1 MPAPIAIAEMM
12 EPTVTNIFRDM
23 CLTLFEDDCSV
34 DPDVDGA
41 VFDSPRSLGFFTCAP
56 PRKSSSAVR
65 VSIGG
70 VSITQWAVG
79 WIDITR
85 RNMSTGARAMATTL
99 EADGRRE
106 NGRWRYG
113 AVVAEITDSGK
124 STWRNLLNQY
134 RRIACAARPGGVP
147 AAMTEAGLMA
157 DQDLARAKGV
167 TIRASR
173 RRVDD
178 PLPVRR
184 LYQLAQHSTE
194 HMLRRRMRS
203 ATYPAGDPAA
213 GAVLTA

>member
-1 MPAPIAIAEMM
+1 
-12 EPTVTNIFRDM
+12 M

-99 EADGRRE
+99 EADGRPE

-147 AAMTEAGLMA
+147 LTAPRWKGRRVCGSPIAAANRS
-157 DQDLARAKGV
+157 ARAARPDV
-167 TIRASR
+167 TGTR
-173 RRVDD
+173 R
-178 PLPVRR
+178 PV
-184 LYQLAQHSTE
+184 
-194 HMLRRRMRS
+194 
-203 ATYPAGDPAA
+203 
-213 GAVLTA
+213 

>member
-1 MPAPIAIAEMM
+1 MM
-12 EPTVTNIFRDM
+12 EPTATNIFRDM

-56 PRKSSSAVR
+56 PRKSSSAVG

-99 EADGRRE
+99 EADGRPE

-134 RRIACAARPGGVP
+134 RRIACKAGPGGVRS
-147 AAMTEAGLMA
+147 AVSEAGLMTNEGSVGA
-157 DQDLARAKGV
+157 EGV
-167 TIRASR
+167 SVGASR
-173 RRVDD
+173 RRVGD
-178 PLPVRR
+178 PLPARR
-184 LYQLAQHSTE
+184 LH
-194 HMLRRRMRS
+194 
-203 ATYPAGDPAA
+203 
-213 GAVLTA
+213 